1 MITIAEQLKEIE
13 HLLKNKSTD
22 KWLNLM
28 QACDYT
34 SLSVSTLRR
43 AVDSGRLK
51 VSKEAGKLM
60 FRREWLDKWLGG
72 K

>member
-13 HLLKNKSTD
+13 HLLKNKSID

-43 AVDSGRLK
+43 AVDRGRLK

-60 FRREWLDKWLGG
+60 FRREWLDKWLKG
-72 K
+72 